1 MTIRDELLEKWQQC
15 RESRYPILVIIK
27 APLDALLTSTDI
39 EEFADI
45 TKAKLLNYQK
55 MYQGKLDQFSTWQT
69 IREELYAAANTE
81 PIVVTELEPIYAKWP
96 VDERLAFLRNLLKS
110 SPDHSLVLIIN
121 CQEDLSELRAVEEN
135 SRGMIWVPSK

>member
-1 MTIRDELLEKWQQC
+1 MTIRDELLENWQQC

-27 APLDALLTSTDI
+27 APLDTLLTSTVV

-55 MYQGKLDQFSTWQT
+55 MYQGKLDQFSTWQN
-69 IREELYAAANTE
+69 IREELYVAANTE